1 MLVDPPAEDWLMWRR
16 TYGHWGHS
24 PLDQINTTNVGGLRL
39 AWAWTM
45 RQGRQ
50 ETTPL
55 VHDGMMFLVEP
66 CDSVE
71 ALDVR
76 DGSRIWEYRRDQVE
90 HPANL
95 ACVNRNGALY
105 DDKLFI
111 ATHDAH
117 LVALNVRTGDVEWDV
132 AVGDWTVG
140 QHYAGG
146 PMVIEGRGIRLAGRV
161 HHFRRRIS
169 ASLPRR
175 PRFVTAGTPTT

>member
-45 RQGRQ
+45 REGRQ

-66 CDSVE
+66 CDFVE

-90 HPANL
+90 HPANAVRL
-95 ACVNRNGALY
+95 GGTLRVPVGGLKRLTQSVEPKSRVAQPRLKVQAAAQR
-105 DDKLFI
+105 
-111 ATHDAH
+111 AH
-117 LVALNVRTGDVEWDV
+117 RRSVYGGDLLPTDSL
-132 AVGDWTVG
+132 
-140 QHYAGG
+140 QAG
-146 PMVIEGRGIRLAGRV
+146 PAR
-161 HHFRRRIS
+161 
-169 ASLPRR
+169 PRR
-175 PRFVTAGTPTT
+175 AR

>member
-1 MLVDPPAEDWLMWRR
+1 
-16 TYGHWGHS
+16 
-24 PLDQINTTNVGGLRL
+24 
-39 AWAWTM
+39 M

-111 ATHDAH
+111 ATHDAPSGR
-117 LVALNVRTGDVEWDV
+117 LERADRRRRV
-132 AVGDWTVG
+132 
-140 QHYAGG
+140 
-146 PMVIEGRGIRLAGRV
+146 GRGGR
-161 HHFRRRIS
+161 
-169 ASLPRR
+169 
-175 PRFVTAGTPTT
+175 